1 MNNNAKVWTDNFSEL
16 VEKYA
21 EHVMDSMDMKTMEQ
35 FVFDTLVQ
43 SYNEYS
49 EEELIS
55 EIREYYDDEV
65 LESFGV
71 KITEEPDLFWY
82 YDQTTSD
89 LSTSS
94 R

>member
-1 MNNNAKVWTDNFSEL
+1 MMNNNAKTWTDDFSTL

-21 EHVMDSMDMKTMEQ
+21 EFVMDGMDWKTMEQ
-35 FVFDTLVQ
+35 FVFDTLVS

-55 EIREYYDDEV
+55 EIRECYDDEV

-71 KITEEPDLFWY
+71 KITDGPEDV
-82 YDQTTSD
+82 TA
-89 LSTSS
+89 
-94 R
+94 

>member
-1 MNNNAKVWTDNFSEL
+1 MTNNAYTWTDDFSGL

-49 EEELIS
+49 EEELIN
-55 EIREYYDDEV
+55 EVREYYGDEWF
-65 LESFGV
+65 EDNGV
-71 KITEEPDLFWY
+71 ELKEPPNAI
-82 YDQTTSD
+82 
-89 LSTSS
+89 
-94 R
+94 

>member
-1 MNNNAKVWTDNFSEL
+1 MTNNAYTWTDDFSGL

-49 EEELIS
+49 EEELIN
-55 EIREYYDDEV
+55 EVREYYGDEWFEDNGV
-65 LESFGV
+65 ELKESPNA
-71 KITEEPDLFWY
+71 I
-82 YDQTTSD
+82 
-89 LSTSS
+89 
-94 R
+94 

>member
-1 MNNNAKVWTDNFSEL
+1 MNNNAKTWTDDFSTL

-21 EHVMDSMDMKTMEQ
+21 EFVMSGMDWKTMEQ
-35 FVFDTLVQ
+35 FVFDTLVA

-55 EIREYYDDEV
+55 EILECYDEEV

-71 KITEEPDLFWY
+71 KITDGPDN
-82 YDQTTSD
+82 
-89 LSTSS
+89 
-94 R
+94 